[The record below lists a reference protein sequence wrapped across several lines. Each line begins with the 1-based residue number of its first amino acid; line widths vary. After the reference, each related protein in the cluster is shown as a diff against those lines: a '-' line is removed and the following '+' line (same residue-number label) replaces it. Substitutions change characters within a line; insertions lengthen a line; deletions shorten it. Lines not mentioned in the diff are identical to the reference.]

1 MKAEGCWKF
10 SASLEELADTVYV
23 QTQKS
28 ERIGGKKQH
37 KKLCNYGCTRMPLVV
52 IRHPTHS

>member
-1 MKAEGCWKF
+1 MEAEGCWKF

-28 ERIGGKKQH
+28 ERIGGGKNNTKI
-37 KKLCNYGCTRMPLVV
+37 V
-52 IRHPTHS
+52 